1 MYTVSLLD
9 AAALNPHMRHA
20 LAELTEPKLQR
31 CLEGEPL
38 SPQSYSLTV
47 AIGAFQDD
55 IPVGLL
61 LANLKTPLHLAE
73 IHSLFVHPK
82 HRNRKVASQMLSL
95 LEQEALQKECPVIS
109 MIYPSASLTTPF
121 LEQLLRSHGWAAPRL
136 FSIHCRFDGPV
147 FHPPWL
153 SQEYPLSDDFQLF
166 PWKDLQPKEREKLL
180 YRAEQLEILGDISPF
195 REEKLIEPLNS
206 LGLRYQNEVIGW
218 MITHREAPDTIHY
231 FALYIVRA
239 FQYRKE
245 AIKLLQ
251 ESIRLQQQSSV
262 RWGVLDVNI
271 ARTEHSW
278 LKFVKQRLIPY
289 AESVSYTKQSY
300 RWIT

>member
-1 MYTVSLLD
+1 
-9 AAALNPHMRHA
+9 MRHA

-31 CLEGEPL
+31 CLQGEPL
-38 SPQSYSLTV
+38 CPQSYSLTV
-47 AIGAFQDD
+47 AFGAFQGD

-61 LANLKTPLHLAE
+61 LANLNLPRQVAE
-73 IHSLFVHPK
+73 IHSLFVHPE

-95 LEQEALQKECPVIS
+95 LEQEALQKKCPVIT
-109 MIYPSASLTTPF
+109 MIYPSASPTTPF
-121 LEQLLRSHGWAAPRL
+121 LEQLLRSHDWGAPRH
-136 FSIHCRFDGPV
+136 FSIHCRFDGPL

-153 SQEYPLSDDFQLF
+153 RQEYPLSNDFQLF
-166 PWKDLQPKEREKLL
+166 PWKDLQPKERQKLL
-180 YRAEQLEILGDISPF
+180 YRAQQLEIRGDISPF
-195 REEKLIEPLNS
+195 REEELIEPINS

-218 MITHREAPDTIHY
+218 MITHREDPDTIQY
-231 FALYIVRA
+231 FALYIVKA
-239 FQYRKE
+239 FQYHKE

-262 RWGVLDVNI
+262 RWAILDVNI
-271 ARTEHSW
+271 TRTEPSW

-300 RWIT
+300 RWIS